1 MPFAASKGRLRLPAL
16 GPLLSSSKSAAQ
28 HLQMS
33 FCPDSDFQ
41 NVWLAETPMR
51 GSEEAAEQYKL
62 SCKATLSLGT
72 GDSRWRRG
80 PPQPPHLAHSEHL
93 LRGTERGVVWVTAVS
108 KEPFPSLCTHGG
120 RTPCPRAPRGGPG
133 KLGPLPRAAGDARA
147 PARGA
152 HRRHPR
158 TWARCAP
165 ARGRKIWAPGCGRKR
180 RNLTPNICEPAKEGN

>member
-1 MPFAASKGRLRLPAL
+1 MVP
-16 GPLLSSSKSAAQ
+16 SS
-28 HLQMS
+28 HLQS
-33 FCPDSDFQ
+33 QLRSIFKCLSVLTQ
-41 NVWLAETPMR
+41 NVWLAETPVR
-51 GSEEAAEQYKL
+51 GSEEAGRAVQAELQSNFVL
-62 SCKATLSLGT
+62 LHCRLGT

-108 KEPFPSLCTHGG
+108 QEPFPSLCTYGG
-120 RTPCPRAPRGGPG
+120 RTPGPRAPRGGPG
-133 KLGPLPRAAGDARA
+133 KLGPPPRASGDARA

-180 RNLTPNICEPAKEGN
+180 RNLTPNICEPAKDGN